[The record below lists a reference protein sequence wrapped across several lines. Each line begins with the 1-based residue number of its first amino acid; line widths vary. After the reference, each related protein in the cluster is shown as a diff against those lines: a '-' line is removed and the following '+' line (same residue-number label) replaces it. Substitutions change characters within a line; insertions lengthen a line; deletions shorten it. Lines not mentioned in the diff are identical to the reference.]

1 MEYVRL
7 GNTGLRVSRLGLGCM
22 TYGDPN
28 WRSWILGEGEAR
40 AHFKKAFELGVN
52 FFDTADMYS
61 NGVSEEVTGKMLR
74 ELASRD
80 DYVLATKVFFP
91 LAKGPNRRGL
101 SRKHILS
108 ACDASLQRLGVDYID
123 LYQIHRWDPTTPF
136 EEVLDALD
144 FLVRCGK
151 VRYLGASSMAAW
163 EFAKALFVAA
173 RRGWHRFV
181 TMQNH
186 YNLVYREE
194 EREMIPLCLDQGV
207 GLIPWSPLAR
217 GFLAGSR
224 RRAGKGDTARSKA
237 DPFADKWYFREEDFD
252 VLDALLDVSKAKN
265 LKPAQVAL
273 AWLLAIPGVVAPI
286 VGATRVVHLEELVAA
301 CEVELSTEDIRRL
314 ETPYKPHPI
323 VGHDQLTPGDFFEKS
338 GWLSRKLD

>member
-1 MEYVRL
+1 
-7 GNTGLRVSRLGLGCM
+7 M
-22 TYGDPN
+22 TYGNPE
-28 WRSWILGEGEAR
+28 WRTWILGESEAR
-40 AHFKKAFELGVN
+40 AHFKKAFDLGFN

-61 NGVSEEVTGKMLR
+61 DGVSEEVTGKMLR
-74 ELASRD
+74 EMAARD

-91 LAKGPNRRGL
+91 VAEGPNRRGL

-108 ACDASLQRLGVDYID
+108 ACDASLKRLGVDYID
-123 LYQIHRWDPTTPF
+123 LYQVHRWDPTTPF
-136 EEVLDALD
+136 EETLDALD

-163 EFAKALFVAA
+163 EFAKALFIAG

-181 TMQNH
+181 SMQNH

-224 RRAGKGDTARSKA
+224 RREGKGDTERAKA
-237 DPFADKWYFREEDFD
+237 DPFADEWYFRDEDFV
-252 VLDALLDVSKAKN
+252 VLDALLDVAKSLN

-273 AWLLAIPGVVAPI
+273 AWMLTRPGVVAPI
-286 VGATRVVHLEELVAA
+286 VGATRIEHLEELVAA
-301 CEVELSTEDIRRL
+301 CEVELSEEDIRRL
-314 ETPYKPHPI
+314 EAPYRPHPI
-323 VGHDQLTPGDFFEKS
+323 IGHEQRTPTEF
-338 GWLSRKLD
+338 LSI